1 MNDITR
7 KKSTVIYK
15 GDYISLRNDELYR
28 DNTFLSSRDVVE
40 HVGSIVTVPYEISST
55 GEIFFYLVR
64 QWRNPIDRWLLE
76 FPAGTLN
83 GSENPEDA
91 VVRELQEEIGKF
103 PEAIEFHSDFF
114 VAPGWCNEKMYCF
127 FASKFRESKLDSDVD
142 EDIKVEKLSL
152 IELKEKVKK
161 SEIKD
166 LKTIA
171 SFYLFCEK
179 NGVK

>member
-1 MNDITR
+1 M
-7 KKSTVIYK
+7 
-15 GDYISLRNDELYR
+15 
-28 DNTFLSSRDVVE
+28 
-40 HVGSIVTVPYEISST
+40 
-55 GEIFFYLVR
+55 
-64 QWRNPIDRWLLE
+64 
-76 FPAGTLN
+76 
-83 GSENPEDA
+83 
-91 VVRELQEEIGKF
+91 
-103 PEAIEFHSDFF
+103 
-114 VAPGWCNEKMYCF
+114 APGWCNEKMYCF

-152 IELKEKVKK
+152 IELKKKVEK